1 MNEQQNLISATKTI
15 IRWWKHIIGISILAA
30 IVTAIVAL
38 FVLDEYYLSTS
49 NFYPLNQS
57 VNDRSVLFN
66 TSSSQ
71 IVNYYGDK
79 YDVNRVLTIAN
90 SKPLVMEMIEK
101 FGIVEHYKIDRNK
114 PYWRTKV
121 YKKFLKN
128 YNAIKTEK
136 DAIEISL
143 LDTKPELA
151 AKFVNEM
158 VDVIDSINSKT
169 IKESRARMVIALNK
183 DLNESKE
190 RLHELSLEA
199 DSFVRK
205 GNLKITFS
213 QYGELLVDGDNFLA
227 RERVRQLFKEIANE
241 QRELLNKTNIREQL
255 EVSINNTASSLSI
268 VEKAESADRRE
279 KPQRTIMVIIAFF
292 IALVFSIIGV
302 LLLEQLND
310 FRKQL
315 NA

>member
-1 MNEQQNLISATKTI
+1 MNEQQNLISASKTI
-15 IRWWKHIIGISILAA
+15 IRWWKHILGISILAA
-30 IVTAIVAL
+30 FVTGIVAL
-38 FVLDEYYLSTS
+38 FVLDEYFLSSST
-49 NFYPLNQS
+49 FYPLNQS
-57 VNDRSVLFN
+57 ANDRSVLFN
-66 TSSSQ
+66 VSSSQ
-71 IVNYYGDK
+71 LVYYYGDK

-90 SKPLVMEMIEK
+90 SKPLVMDMIEK
-101 FGIVEHYKIDRNK
+101 YGIVEHYKIDRNK

-183 DLNESKE
+183 DLKESSE
-190 RLHELSLEA
+190 RLNELSVEA
-199 DSFVRK
+199 DSYVRK
-205 GNLKITFS
+205 HNLKVSFS
-213 QYGELLVDGDNFLA
+213 QYGALIVDGDNFLA
-227 RERVRQLFKEIANE
+227 RETVRQLFREIENQ

-279 KPQRTIMVIIAFF
+279 KPQRTVMVVIAFF
-292 IALVFSIIGV
+292 IALIFSIIGV
-302 LLLEQLND
+302 LLLEQVND

>member
-15 IRWWKHIIGISILAA
+15 IRWWKHILGISVLAA
-30 IVTAIVAL
+30 FVTAVVAL
-38 FVLDEYYLSTS
+38 FVLDEYFLSTS
-49 NFYPLNQS
+49 TFYPLNQS

-66 TSSSQ
+66 TSGSQ
-71 IVNYYGDK
+71 LVYYYGDK

-101 FGIVEHYKIDRNK
+101 YGFVEHYKIDRNK
-114 PYWRTKV
+114 PHWRTKV

-128 YNAIKTEK
+128 YSAIKTEK

-143 LDTKPELA
+143 LDTKPDLA

-169 IKESRARMVIALNK
+169 IKESRARMLIALEQ
-183 DLNESKE
+183 DLSKSSAH
-190 RLHELSLEA
+190 LNSLNIVA

-205 GNLKITFS
+205 NNLKVSFS
-213 QYGELLVDGDNFLA
+213 QYGALIVEGDNFLA
-227 RERVRQLFKEIANE
+227 RETVRQMYKEIENQ
-241 QRELLNKTNIREQL
+241 QRELLNKTNIHEQI

-279 KPQRTIMVIIAFF
+279 KPQRTIMVVIGFF

-302 LLLEQLND
+302 LLLEQLSD